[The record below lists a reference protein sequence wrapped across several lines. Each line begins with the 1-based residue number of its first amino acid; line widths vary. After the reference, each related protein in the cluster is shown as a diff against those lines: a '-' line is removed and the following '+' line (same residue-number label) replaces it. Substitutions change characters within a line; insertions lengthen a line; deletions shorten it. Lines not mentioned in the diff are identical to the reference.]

1 MYTLISLTDSDKH
14 FDSAITEYHKRLWK
28 NLTCINLKPSK
39 IQNRQQ
45 AIKADTE
52 QLTKRIEKHHNNY
65 DQFVLLSLN
74 GKSKSTKERVR
85 AFPFWKKYCFIIGGP
100 HGSNEELIMKNWKL
114 SLLGLGKQ
122 TMVHGLAKLVVTEQ
136 IYRIWMIQ
144 HNRSYH
150 Y

>member
-28 NLTCINLKPSK
+28 DLTFVNLKPSK
-39 IQNRQQ
+39 VQNREQ
-45 AIKADTE
+45 AIQADTE
-52 QLTKRIEKHHNNY
+52 QLIKRIKKHENKY
-65 DQFVLLSLN
+65 DHFILLSLN
-74 GKSKSTKERVR
+74 SKSKSTKDRVR
-85 AFPFWKKYCFIIGGP
+85 AFSFWKRYCFIIWWP
-100 HGSNEELIMKNWKL
+100 HGINEELIMKNWKL